1 MQNYFFI
8 VNSRIGQQKISQLK
22 VAIQHYLAHCNITI
36 KCTEYGGH
44 ATVLAKEAILQPDTI
59 VVAVGGDGTVN
70 EVVQV
75 MANTNKAM
83 GIVPTGSGNG
93 LARHCGIPIVLQE
106 AVALL
111 ATGKTVSIDLGQ
123 ANDIYFISNAGV
135 GFDALVCNSIQQ
147 TKSRGL
153 KMYVWKVI
161 QHYFSYRRDEYTIST
176 ETKQFTQ
183 KAFFLNVANGR
194 EFGYGFQISPAASL
208 QDGVLDVILTK
219 SIHAFN
225 GLIFVIDGWRKRLD
239 KNKNCI
245 HFTTTKIRIE
255 AKNLNYFQT
264 DGDAHSCRGVC
275 EISVRPNALQLLVP
289 QSAEGQ
295 L

>member
-22 VAIQHYLAHCNITI
+22 LAIQHYLAHCNITI

-44 ATVLAKEAILQPDTI
+44 ATVLAREAILLPETT

-75 MANTNKAM
+75 MANTKKAM

-93 LARHCGIPIVLQE
+93 LARHCGIPIVLQQ

-111 ATGKTVSIDLGQ
+111 ATGKAVEIDLGQ

-147 TKSRGL
+147 SKIRGL

-161 QHYFSYRRDEYTIST
+161 QHYFTYRRDEYTIRT

-194 EFGYGFQISPAASL
+194 EFGYGFQISPTASL

-225 GLIFVIDGWRKRLD
+225 GLIFVIDGWRKRLH

-245 HFTTTKIRIE
+245 HFTTKKIRIE

-264 DGDAHSCRGVC
+264 DGDAHSCQGVC